1 MTEQLKPCPFCGDEA
16 ILENCIHGTLSNWHF
31 WSVSCTA
38 KSCDIHPCAGY
49 FNSKQEAIEAWNRRE
64 LMMNK
69 DFLDF
74 ILLVKKMRECQQR
87 YFKTRDKAILIASK
101 QLEASVDKF
110 IAERNE

>member
-1 MTEQLKPCPFCGDEA
+1 MTKELKPCPFCGKTPE
-16 ILENCIHGTLSNWHF
+16 LKSYY
-31 WSVSCTA
+31 SA
-38 KSCDIHPCAGY
+38 KSAYY
-49 FNSKQEAIEAWNRRE
+49 FVECRNFDCSMYCYTKKSFEKSKRGTGERA
-64 LMMNK
+64 MSK

-110 IAERNE
+110 IAERND